1 MRLLVSHLLAALALA
16 ALPARATTFEPL
28 GFDQLTARAEQIF
41 VGTVTAANPT
51 RTARGMIVTDFV
63 FTNLEG
69 VKGEVAAKA
78 TSLRMAGGTV
88 GRQTLTIP
96 GAPTFRV
103 GERYLVFVE
112 GNGKVLFPTLG
123 GPQGIFRMKYDAE
136 KSRTVVLDY
145 GGQPVASLPNP
156 TPLAARPKEASPRTD
171 FAAQQE
177 QFTQEAFVA
186 EIRKRLAGVAR

>member
-1 MRLLVSHLLAALALA
+1 MKLAVSHLLAALALF
-16 ALPARATTFEPL
+16 ALPAHATTFEPL

-41 VGTVTAANPT
+41 VGTVTEANPT

-63 FTNLEG
+63 FTDLEG
-69 VKGEVAAKA
+69 VKGDVSAK

-88 GRQTLTIP
+88 GRNTLTIP

-123 GPQGIFRMKYDAE
+123 GPQGIFRMKYDNE
-136 KSRTVVLDY
+136 KSRTVVVDY
-145 GGQPVASLPNP
+145 AGRPVASLPNP
-156 TPLAARPKEASPRTD
+156 TPPSARPKEASPGTS

-186 EIRKRLAGVAR
+186 QIRKRLGVAR

>member
-1 MRLLVSHLLAALALA
+1 MRLLVSHLLAALALV

-41 VGTVTAANPT
+41 VGTVTAANST
-51 RTARGMIVTDFV
+51 RTSRGMIVTDFV
-63 FTNLEG
+63 FDDLET
-69 VKGEVAAKA
+69 VKGDATAK
-78 TSLRMAGGTV
+78 TSIRMAGGTV